1 LSNILIIG
9 ASSGIGYATAKLLS
23 LKHNVIAVAR
33 REDRL
38 KEFKNYEVFDVSKLE
53 DIANFIKKLVKKYGK
68 FDALIYCAGTQNIK
82 PLKVTKIDEA
92 KGLFDIN
99 YFAPL
104 FFAKSFSSKRIVSS
118 SASIVFISS
127 IAGFKSEVGILN
139 YSASKAALNSIV
151 YGLAKE
157 IAPIRVN
164 AIAPG
169 FLETEMTE
177 KFAHIYNNE
186 FKDRLER
193 EYPLG
198 LGNVEDVAN
207 LVEFLISPK
216 AKYITGDIIR
226 IDGGGML

>member
-38 KEFKNYEVFDVSKLE
+38 KEFENYEVFDVSKLE